1 MRRFYGAKLI
11 HLERERIESAAR
23 SPEGWCGRTVAWN
36 NQETKWQPKR
46 KAPSAVRRDQT
57 GRR

>member
-1 MRRFYGAKLI
+1 MVCGVTP
-11 HLERERIESAAR
+11 LEVKREKFPITGGRL
-23 SPEGWCGRTVAWN
+23 EGWRGRWEVWG